1 MPRLYGFDN
10 QALTR
15 IRAEERQ
22 VVREAVGRLR
32 AGQPQAKVAAWMNA
46 EGHRGTLG
54 GEWTTMTL
62 GRLLDNPAVAG
73 LERDPE
79 TGELREVPGRERL
92 IEPEEYVWLQEN
104 RPTRLGSVRS
114 GQRREDDYEYLLAG
128 GLSVCGQCEQQMTGG
143 RTSAGTPSYRCPTTF
158 EGRGG
163 CGKVRITASL
173 VEDYVAEHILGE
185 LLRPGALAALEETR
199 SRMAVEA
206 DQSRVR
212 IADLEKARTELAEP
226 YEGRQLSRAAFGAAD
241 RKIGDSLKK
250 ERARLRFLEQI
261 VDVPIGGVD
270 DLARWWE
277 HAPFSSKR
285 SLAVLLLEKV
295 IVHPARARGV
305 RDVDNRVTLQ
315 WRTMPVPKA
324 S

>member
-15 IRAEERQ
+15 TRAEERQ

-32 AGQPQAKVAAWMNA
+32 AGQSQAEVAAWMNA

-62 GRLLDNPAVAG
+62 GRLLDNPAIAG
-73 LERDPE
+73 LERDPD
-79 TGELREVPGRERL
+79 TGELRETGRERL
-92 IEPEEYVWLQEN
+92 IEPEEFVWLQEN
-104 RPTRLGSVRS
+104 RPSRLGSHRS
-114 GQRREDDYEYLLAG
+114 GQRREDDYEYLLTG
-128 GLSVCGQCEQQMTGG
+128 GLGVCGQCGQQMTGG

-173 VEDYVAEHILGE
+173 LEDYVAEHILGE
-185 LLRPGALAALEETR
+185 LARPGAQAALEEAR
-199 SRMAVEA
+199 ARMAAEA
-206 DQSRVR
+206 DEVRVR
-212 IADLEKARTELAEP
+212 ITNLEKARIELAEP

-261 VDVPIGGVD
+261 VDVPIGGVE

-277 HAPFSSKR
+277 HAPHSSKR
-285 SLAVLLLEKV
+285 SLSVLLLEKV
-295 IVHPARARGV
+295 LVHPARARGV
-305 RDVDNRVTLQ
+305 RDVDDRVTLH
-315 WRTMPVPKA
+315 WRADTVPRA

>member
-15 IRAEERQ
+15 VRAEERQ

-32 AGQPQAKVAAWMNA
+32 AGQLPPEVVAWMNA

-54 GEWTTMTL
+54 GEWTTMTF
-62 GRLLDNPAVAG
+62 GRLLDNPAIAG
-73 LERDPE
+73 LERDPK

-92 IEPEEYVWLQEN
+92 IEPEEFVWLQEN
-104 RPTRLGSVRS
+104 RPTRLGSHRS
-114 GQRREDDYEYLLAG
+114 GQSREDDYEYLLTG
-128 GLSVCGQCEQQMTGG
+128 GLSVCGQCGQQMTGG

-173 VEDYVAEHILGE
+173 LEEYVAEHVLGE
-185 LLRPGALAALEETR
+185 LMRPGAQAALEEARARLAAEATEVRTR
-199 SRMAVEA
+199 
-206 DQSRVR
+206 
-212 IADLEKARTELAEP
+212 ITDLEKARTELAEP

-241 RKIGDSLKK
+241 KRIGDSLKK
-250 ERARLRFLEQI
+250 ERDRLRFLEQI
-261 VDVPIGGVD
+261 VDVPLGGVE

-277 HAPFSSKR
+277 HAPHSSKR
-285 SLAVLLLEKV
+285 SLVVLLVEKV
-295 IVHPARARGV
+295 LVHPARARGV
-305 RDVDNRVTLQ
+305 RDVDDRVTLA
-315 WRTMPVPKA
+315 WRSEMA
-324 S
+324 A